1 MVINNNQLSR
11 NRQIL
16 TLAIRDMKYLIRADQ
31 MRANQIRGAQ
41 IRANQIRT
49 DQIRA
54 DQLSPT
60 KYLPIIGVMIV
71 TLWVLFK
78 LLDYKKAHFE
88 NNKN

>member
-1 MVINNNQLSR
+1 
-11 NRQIL
+11 
-16 TLAIRDMKYLIRADQ
+16 MKYLIRADQ
-31 MRANQIRGAQ
+31 MRADQIRGAQ

-54 DQLSPT
+54 DQLRPT

-71 TLWVLFK
+71 ILWVSSK

-88 NNKN
+88 NNNN